1 MPSPNLPDAQAQR
14 AMTEQREVMMGYLLQ
29 AKRQLNAAQITME
42 AEQERVDIVGNEK
55 LHAVSV
61 ARAARDKA
69 EAVAAALADL
79 IVAQTMWNDTQRTD
93 DTALGGS
100 GCWGDGI
107 NDVRLEYRR
116 YQVDADGNKLTGSQ
130 TAWTLA
136 QIVQVGSLQDDTR
149 TLMDADDFYLVNADP
164 DGGNKVRKSLKDIS
178 TNLGGNFPEE
188 NLQGARGRVDR
199 VAVGHRIAFVPV
211 ASSPNWQ
218 TEVRYVNYAY
228 NTVDAKAPGHYLL
241 FGDTMNTSLSFS
253 KPAWSHGFEPMY
265 TKLVTSI
272 NGSGEED
279 IVKQR
284 CFATSV
290 EATNRSIKQ
299 IGTETMA
306 ESIAAAA
313 AGKGT
318 QVRTGP
324 KNLPGT
330 SSCAWHIAVGIQPP
344 APPPPPKPVIGKRLM
359 RGLSAPPVDDEYDQ
373 PRYRGAVDTAYD
385 DDDDD
390 ETQTYRS
397 CGASGDASSAPSSV
411 AAADRI
417 ADGAPLLRKHANE
430 GRIGTGTW
438 VCDAVLNTNTTP
450 IAKTSIP
457 ATATAVYVLT
467 IPMGTVPSME
477 SMIDAGIFLK
487 ERNALSKN
495 VGTEIASRCSQQ
507 AVDAGMT
514 TAGPVSKKA
523 KVEIE
528 TCVGQGI
535 FAPGSKNDP
544 PKIATGRPLLTGMPI
559 G

>member
-1 MPSPNLPDAQAQR
+1 
-14 AMTEQREVMMGYLLQ
+14 MTEQGEVMMGYLTQ
-29 AKRQLNAAQITME
+29 AKRQLQATQITME
-42 AEQERVDIVGNEK
+42 SEQERVDITGDEK

-69 EAVAAALADL
+69 EATAAALADL
-79 IVAQTMWNDTQRTD
+79 NVAKTMWCDTQRTD

-100 GCWGDGI
+100 GCWGDGV
-107 NDVRLEYRR
+107 NDARLEYRR
-116 YQVDADGNKLTGSQ
+116 YQVDADGNKLTGSE

-136 QIVQVGSLQDDTR
+136 QIVQVGTLQDDTR
-149 TLMDADDFYLVNADP
+149 TLMDADDFFLVNADP
-164 DGGNKVRKSLKDIS
+164 DGGNKVRKSLKDLS
-178 TNLGGNFPEE
+178 SNLGGNFPEE

-199 VAVGHRIAFVPV
+199 VAVGHRLAFVPV

-241 FGDTMNTSLSFS
+241 FGDTMNTSLSFT
-253 KPAWSHGFEPMY
+253 KPALDYGFAPMY

-279 IVKQR
+279 SVKQR

-290 EATNRSIKQ
+290 EATKRSIKE

-306 ESIAAAA
+306 ESLAAAA

-330 SSCAWHIAVGIQPP
+330 SSCAWHIAVAIQ
-344 APPPPPKPVIGKRLM
+344 PPPPPKPVIGKRLM
-359 RGLSAPPVDDEYDQ
+359 RGLSAPPVDDEYDA
-373 PRYRGAVDTAYD
+373 PRYRGANGGAAMS
-385 DDDDD
+385 DDDD
-390 ETQTYRS
+390 EPMAYRS
-397 CGASGDASSAPSSV
+397 CSAPGDASSSSPSSV
-411 AAADRI
+411 SAGDRV
-417 ADGAPLLRKHANE
+417 ADGAPLPRKDAKE
-430 GRIGTGTW
+430 ARIGLGTW
-438 VCDAVLNTNTTP
+438 VCDATPNTITTP
-450 IAKTSIP
+450 IAKPIP
-457 ATATAVYVLT
+457 ATATAVYIMA
-467 IPMGTVPSME
+467 IPIGTVPSME

-487 ERNALSKN
+487 ERHALSNN
-495 VGTEIASRCSQQ
+495 VGTEIEKRCSQQ

-514 TAGPVSKKA
+514 SAGPLSKKA
-523 KVEIE
+523 KLDIE
-528 TCVGQGI
+528 TSVGHGI
-535 FAPGSKNDP
+535 FAPGSKNDA